1 MWICFA
7 ASATTV
13 FHMKLLL
20 KKIRS
25 KIASIRLLMHMARN
39 ARYIRDIEVM
49 LRRKDHELLKLQHA
63 YDEIEQELRKMEFDE
78 ASARAQLM
86 QLRVHG
92 MSIEGRTGYA
102 VTAFIPEEVNE
113 RMRNSHKEV
122 QNSFAHV
129 IALELV
135 SRALKQLWNVNSRG
149 AVSATIFNHLGDR
162 SEAMPI
168 FDSDR
173 RRLYA
178 HESETGQRL
187 LT

>member
-1 MWICFA
+1 
-7 ASATTV
+7 
-13 FHMKLLL
+13 MKLLL

-102 VTAFIPEEVNE
+102 VTAFIPEEVNTQI
-113 RMRNSHKEV
+113 RNSHKEV
-122 QNSFAHV
+122 QSGFIQV
-129 IALELV
+129 IACELV
-135 SRALKQLWNVNSRG
+135 GRALKQLWNVNSRG
-149 AVSATIFNHLGDR
+149 AVSAMVFNHLGDR

-168 FDSDR
+168 FDSNR
-173 RRLYA
+173 RKLNDA
-178 HESETGQRL
+178 EADIVQRL